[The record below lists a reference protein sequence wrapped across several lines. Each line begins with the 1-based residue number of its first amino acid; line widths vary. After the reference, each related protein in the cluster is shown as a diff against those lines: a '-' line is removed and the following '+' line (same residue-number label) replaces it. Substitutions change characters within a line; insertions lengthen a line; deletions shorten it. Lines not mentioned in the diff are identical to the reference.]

1 MPLNPRIEI
10 DPKIRGGKPV
20 VRGTTITATTL
31 LGEWEKGLSM
41 AEILGLHPE
50 ITEED
55 VRAAIDFSLQYL
67 AQQRAAEHY
76 IGDR

>member
-10 DPKIRGGKPV
+10 NPKIRGGKPV
-20 VRGTTITATTL
+20 VRGTAITATTL

-41 AEILGLHPE
+41 AEILASHPE
-50 ITEED
+50 IVEED

-67 AQQRAAEHY
+67 AQQRSTEHY
-76 IGDR
+76 TGDR

>member
-1 MPLNPRIEI
+1 MPLNPHIEI
-10 DPKIRGGKPV
+10 NSHVRGGKPV
-20 VRGTTITATTL
+20 VRGTAILATTI

-41 AEILGLHPE
+41 AELLALHPE

-55 VRAAIDFSLQYL
+55 VRAAIDFSLHFL

-76 IGDR
+76 TGDR